1 MLQRLLVV
9 SYGVLLAVASLVVA
23 LPATA
28 AILESAKPWLGVGIE
43 KGPKGVLIN
52 RVIAGTPAEGA
63 GLRLGDEIT
72 AIGPVSVKDP
82 PAMITA
88 VQNQGVGNSVTVHFI
103 RAGKSESQ
111 AIKLVARPDQ
121 QELIRRQL
129 LGHKAPPFQL
139 ERIHGEAPATSEQLL
154 GRVTILE
161 FWATWCPA
169 CRSTHAR
176 LSAFAAAHRQDKL
189 AVLAISDEERVQ
201 LTAYAAAVKPDFTIL
216 RDKDQTTMSSYLV
229 SSIPELV
236 VIDQQG
242 QIAFVTLGA
251 GSYVE
256 EGLQKAEQ
264 LLLHP
269 ATAGGKK

>member
-9 SYGVLLAVASLVVA
+9 TYGVFLAVASLMVA
-23 LPATA
+23 RPATA
-28 AILESAKPWLGVGIE
+28 ATLESAKPWLGVGIE
-43 KGPKGVLIN
+43 KGPKGVRIN
-52 RVIAGTPAEGA
+52 RVITGTPAEGA

-72 AIGPVSVKDP
+72 AIGGVSVKDP
-82 PAMITA
+82 TEMITT
-88 VQNQGVGNSVTVHFI
+88 VQNQGVGNTVTVHFI
-103 RAGKSESQ
+103 RAGKPESQ

-121 QELIRRQL
+121 QDLIRQQL
-129 LGHKAPPFQL
+129 LGHKAPPFKL
-139 ERIHGEAPATSEQLL
+139 ESIHGEAPATSEQLL

-189 AVLAISDEERVQ
+189 AVLAISDEEPAQ
-201 LTAYAAAVKPDFTIL
+201 LTAYAAAIKPAFTIL
-216 RDKDQTTMSSYLV
+216 RDKNQTTLSSYLV
-229 SSIPELV
+229 SAIPELV

-242 QIAFVTLGA
+242 QIVFVTLGA
-251 GSYVE
+251 GTYLE

-269 ATAGGKK
+269 AAASGKK